1 VLVPVQV
8 SVYVTEPDVVGVTA
22 WEPVAAWLPL
32 HAPLAVQEAA
42 WVLDHVRVADWPAVI
57 DVGLTDKVTVG
68 VGAGG
73 AEDPLPPQA
82 CSARPVR
89 AVAAADQDFCIRKLV
104 RIGDMLP
111 RPSGVLGAQAPEH
124 DPRGA
129 FPKVWNRVGDSD
141 AEGEFTHSQTRTAR
155 VLFRDPVE
163 FSCSSLA
170 AEIRWHS
177 LNWLGKRIAEGQRKS
192 APRTCIGRCYLKLIA

>member
-1 VLVPVQV
+1 M
-8 SVYVTEPDVVGVTA
+8 EPDVVGVTA

-32 HAPLAVQEAA
+32 QAPLAVQEAA

-89 AVAAADQDFCIRKLV
+89 AVAAAAQDFLIRKLV
-104 RIGDMLP
+104 RIADMLP
-111 RPSGVLGAQAPEH
+111 RPSGVLRAQAAEH
-124 DPRGA
+124 DPTPGA
-129 FPKVWNRVGDSD
+129 FPKVWNRVGDSA
-141 AEGEFTHSQTRTAR
+141 AECEFTYSQTRAAR
-155 VLFRDPVE
+155 NLFRDPVE
-163 FSCSSLA
+163 LS
-170 AEIRWHS
+170 
-177 LNWLGKRIAEGQRKS
+177 
-192 APRTCIGRCYLKLIA
+192 